1 MRQSPPPDYYS
12 RLAAAA
18 ADAAAALRHAP
29 LPADPVLAERAR
41 CVRALREASARY
53 RAEAARAYGRSEGDW
68 ATREAHGAATALA
81 ALADQLARTLVEDR

>member
-1 MRQSPPPDYYS
+1 VPQQSRPDYYS
-12 RLAAAA
+12 RLAALAA
-18 ADAAAALRHAP
+18 DDAAAGRRVP

-81 ALADQLARTLVEDR
+81 ALADEIARGLA